1 MSANLHTALSQ
12 ACATMGVIYRHVPSD
27 GRWHLADLVDD
38 ARGKGDGRIRL
49 FPDGQGGIVANNK
62 AGTTQTFFIDSQ
74 RNLSASEQFE
84 RQRLAAAIRA
94 ASDRDQAKRWEVA
107 SDIASS
113 IFDVERPCPDDHPY
127 LVRKGVS
134 AHPGFAKMDV
144 PDPWGRVGSIVVPM
158 RLSPHGWAQS
168 LQFITG
174 DGDKRFLAG
183 GRKKGC
189 FFELWQR
196 TNPAAPLF
204 ICEGL
209 ATGLTIHQATGQTVF
224 VAFDAGNLEPA
235 ARNLRQWYPTHD
247 FIIAADND
255 CQTIGNPGLEY
266 AKKAAAAIGA
276 TVMLPPCD
284 DGKARDWNDYAV
296 EFGL

>member
-1 MSANLHTALSQ
+1 MAWAE
-12 ACATMGVIYRHVPSD
+12 GY
-27 GRWHLADLVDD
+27 D
-38 ARGKGDGRIRL
+38 A
-49 FPDGQGGIVANNK
+49 QGGIVANNK

-107 SDIASS
+107 SDIAGS
-113 IFDVERPCPDDHPY
+113 IFDVELPCPDDHPY
-127 LVRKGVS
+127 LVRKGVR
-134 AHPGFAKMDV
+134 AHKGFAKMDV
-144 PDPWGRVGSIVVPM
+144 PDPWGRVGSILVPM
-158 RLSPHGWAQS
+158 RLSPHGWVQS

-174 DGDKRFLAG
+174 LGDKRFLAG
-183 GRKKGC
+183 GRTKGC
-189 FFELWQR
+189 FFELYQS
-196 TNPAAPLF
+196 TKPAAPLF

-235 ARNLRQWYPTHD
+235 ARNLRQWHPTHD

-276 TVMLPPCD
+276 NVMLPPCD